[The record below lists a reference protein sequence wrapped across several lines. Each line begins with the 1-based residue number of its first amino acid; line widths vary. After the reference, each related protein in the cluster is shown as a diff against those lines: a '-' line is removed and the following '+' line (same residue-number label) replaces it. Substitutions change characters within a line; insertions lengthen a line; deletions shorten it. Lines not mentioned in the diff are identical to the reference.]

1 MSIKAELT
9 FLQKQELKRL
19 QAKAIDLQKE
29 INSFKRAGDFERANE
44 LEEEYEA
51 LIKDIN
57 SMSEKP

>member
-1 MSIKAELT
+1 MVELT
-9 FLQKQELKRL
+9 FIQKQELKRL

-29 INSFKRAGDFERANE
+29 INCFKRAGDFERANE
-44 LEEEYEA
+44 LKEEYEA